1 VYQTRFG
8 PEYRISYATSIGL
21 LVGVVVMIAATWWL
35 ISKRVMDIG
44 GEGKEDEVSHAVT
57 DGGALHTQ

>member
-1 VYQTRFG
+1 
-8 PEYRISYATSIGL
+8 L

-35 ISKRVMDIG
+35 ISKRVMEIG